1 MINPGIIARIFIF
14 YYCNTYIMWNFMSL
28 IWYNK
33 LNYCNYM
40 KMIQICF

>member
-1 MINPGIIARIFIF
+1 MINPGIIARIFYFSYVIRI
-14 YYCNTYIMWNFMSL
+14 IMWNFMPL

-33 LNYCNYM
+33 LNNCNYM

>member
-14 YYCNTYIMWNFMSL
+14 YYYIMWNFMSL

>member
-1 MINPGIIARIFIF
+1 MINPGIFARFF
-14 YYCNTYIMWNFMSL
+14 LTIMWNFMSL